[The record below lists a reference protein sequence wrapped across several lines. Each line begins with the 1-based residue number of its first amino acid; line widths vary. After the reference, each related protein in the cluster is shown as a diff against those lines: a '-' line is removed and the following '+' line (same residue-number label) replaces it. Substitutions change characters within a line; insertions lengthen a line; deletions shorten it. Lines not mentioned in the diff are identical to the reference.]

1 MKFYS
6 KGFSGSDSKPE
17 EGKIQDKPKAV
28 KKCLPFATLNTE
40 STLTIKPSL
49 FQVGKINEFA
59 VDFSCIIEGKRM
71 IGSAQQISLSTEDW
85 FPHCIRISISFLT
98 DDAIH

>member
-28 KKCLPFATLNTE
+28 KKCLPFAMLNTE
-40 STLTIKPSL
+40 STITIKPFL
-49 FQVGKINEFA
+49 FQVGKINEF
-59 VDFSCIIEGKRM
+59 VMDFSCIFEGS
-71 IGSAQQISLSTEDW
+71 G
-85 FPHCIRISISFLT
+85 
-98 DDAIH
+98 

>member
-28 KKCLPFATLNTE
+28 KKCLPFAMLNTA
-40 STLTIKPSL
+40 LKSL
-49 FQVGKINEFA
+49 
-59 VDFSCIIEGKRM
+59 
-71 IGSAQQISLSTEDW
+71 
-85 FPHCIRISISFLT
+85 
-98 DDAIH
+98 

>member
-28 KKCLPFATLNTE
+28 KKCLPLATLNTE
-40 STLTIKPSL
+40 STITIKPFL
-49 FQVGKINEFA
+49 FQVGKIAEIT
-59 VDFSCIIEGKRM
+59 VDFSCIFEGS
-71 IGSAQQISLSTEDW
+71 G
-85 FPHCIRISISFLT
+85 
-98 DDAIH
+98 